1 MSNMYFLNQS
11 RGMHIDF
18 SVAFHLFSML
28 DFLDVFLVRVAAAHR
43 EEYLVGE
50 PGLDIIFPFPPP
62 SPFTHVYSLSLVG
75 FIHVTYI
82 LFYFINFILF
92 MSILTCDVYMD
103 LMPIIKITRDSSP

>member
-18 SVAFHLFSML
+18 SVAFHLVPML

-50 PGLDIIFPFPPP
+50 PWLDILFPFPLI
-62 SPFTHVYSLSLVG
+62 SPYSC
-75 FIHVTYI
+75 I
-82 LFYFINFILF
+82 
-92 MSILTCDVYMD
+92 
-103 LMPIIKITRDSSP
+103 